1 MPISLAIIED
11 LDEVRDGLRNF
22 LALSTEFNVLDSFR
36 TAEEALAAW
45 QRCQPDIYIVDIN
58 LPGMNGIEFVRR
70 AGLDAGRTQFMMFTV
85 YENDEKVFEALK
97 AGASGYLLKNTGLV
111 HIIEALKELH
121 QGGSP
126 MSSAIARKLVRSFQ
140 ERGGQGPG
148 QRGSGQGERAP
159 GQGERGSGQGESGP
173 GLPGQADRRGDPMAG
188 PDLPMSDAPGPECWD
203 SALSV
208 RENEILQLL
217 ARGLLYKEISD
228 QLNISTSTVRQHI
241 HRIYEKLHVQNRTEA
256 INKTSNVREMR
267 PKK

>member
-1 MPISLAIIED
+1 MSISLAIIED

-22 LALSTEFNVLDSFR
+22 LALSTEFQVLDSFK
-36 TAEEALAAW
+36 TAEDALAAW
-45 QRCQPDIYIVDIN
+45 PRCQPDIFIVDIN

-70 AGLDAGRTQFMMFTV
+70 ASGGGGEGRTQFMMFTV

-111 HIIEALKELH
+111 HIIEALKELY

-126 MSSAIARKLVRSFQ
+126 MSSTIARKLVKALQ
-140 ERGGQGPG
+140 EPGGK
-148 QRGSGQGERAP
+148 ERPHATHW
-159 GQGERGSGQGESGP
+159 
-173 GLPGQADRRGDPMAG
+173 DP
-188 PDLPMSDAPGPECWD
+188 
-203 SALSV
+203 ALSM

-228 QLNISTSTVRQHI
+228 QLHISTSTVRQHI

-256 INKTSNVREMR
+256 INKTF
-267 PKK
+267 KK

>member
-11 LDEVRDGLRNF
+11 LDEVRDGLKNF
-22 LALSTEFNVLDSFR
+22 LALSTEFDVLASFK
-36 TAEEALAAW
+36 TAEEALAAASAC
-45 QRCQPDIYIVDIN
+45 RPDIFIVDIN

-70 AGLDAGRTQFMMFTV
+70 ASKEDGAAQFMMFTV

-121 QGGSP
+121 EGGSP
-126 MSSAIARKLVRSFQ
+126 MSAAIARKLVRAFQ
-140 ERGGQGPG
+140 DGGGATRGGTAARPG
-148 QRGSGQGERAP
+148 AGTATAIAQSSTPGIGSGDTGTV
-159 GQGERGSGQGESGP
+159 S
-173 GLPGQADRRGDPMAG
+173 
-188 PDLPMSDAPGPECWD
+188 PDCWD
-203 SALSV
+203 SALSA

-228 QLNISTSTVRQHI
+228 QLHISTSTVRQHI

-256 INKTSNVREMR
+256 INKT
-267 PKK
+267 KK